1 MAHLIFCAFTLDRAA
16 PRANTQQVMSE
27 AVFQP
32 FPMLP
37 KRRAQA
43 WQHQPAYR
51 RPRHFHREPELN
63 FVVRGVATLGVGTRV
78 QRALAGDVVVFEPG
92 QDHVLLDAS
101 HDLQLFTVALTPE
114 LWQRSRGLEAG
125 STSAQEPQRQA
136 RAVEALLAVA
146 ELRDAVVVET
156 LLSELFCE
164 LKARASAPS
173 SVSRRA
179 AQQAVAQPGASC
191 SALASQLGT
200 HPSNLSRVCAR
211 ELGVPL
217 VELRSRLKL
226 GEFVRLV
233 DAGQSFTQAALS
245 AEFGS
250 YAQCHRVFR
259 RATGYTPR
267 AYFSG
272 ARANVDL
279 ATSVGRPNLL
289 LNQA

>member
-1 MAHLIFCAFTLDRAA
+1 M
-16 PRANTQQVMSE
+16 
-27 AVFQP
+27 
-32 FPMLP
+32 
-37 KRRAQA
+37 
-43 WQHQPAYR
+43 
-51 RPRHFHREPELN
+51 N
-63 FVVRGVATLGVGTRV
+63 FVVKGVATLGVGTRV
-78 QRALAGDVVVFEPG
+78 QRAVAGDVVVFEPG

-101 HDLQLFTVALTPE
+101 DDLQLFALALTPE
-114 LWQRSRGLEAG
+114 LWQRSRSLEAG
-125 STSAQEPQRQA
+125 STSAPEPQRQA
-136 RAVEALLAVA
+136 RAVDALLAVA
-146 ELRDAVVVET
+146 ELREAVVVET

-164 LKARASAPS
+164 LKAQASPPS

-179 AQQAVAQPGASC
+179 AEQAVAQPGASC

-267 AYFSG
+267 AYFAG
-272 ARANVDL
+272 ARADVDL

-289 LNQA
+289 LNEA

>member
-1 MAHLIFCAFTLDRAA
+1 
-16 PRANTQQVMSE
+16 MSE

-43 WQHQPAYR
+43 WQHRPEFR

-63 FVVRGVATLGVGTRV
+63 FVVKGVATLGVGTRV
-78 QRALAGDVVVFEPG
+78 QRAVAGDVVVFEPA

-101 HDLQLFTVALTPE
+101 DDLELFALALTPE
-114 LWQRSRGLEAG
+114 LWDLRRTAEAG
-125 STSAQEPQRQA
+125 ASSAPLPGRHA
-136 RAVEALLAVA
+136 RAADALFSVA
-146 ELRDAVVVET
+146 DLRDAVVVET

-164 LKARASAPS
+164 LKARASPPS

-191 SALASQLGT
+191 SALAWQLGT

-217 VELRSRLKL
+217 VELRSRLRL
-226 GEFVRLV
+226 SEFVRLV
-233 DAGQSFTQAALS
+233 DAGQSFTQAALQ

-259 RATGYTPR
+259 RSTGYTPR
-267 AYFSG
+267 AYFAG
-272 ARANVDL
+272 ARAHVDL
-279 ATSVGRPNLL
+279 ATAAGRPICY
-289 LNQA
+289 

>member
-1 MAHLIFCAFTLDRAA
+1 M
-16 PRANTQQVMSE
+16 MSE

-37 KRRAQA
+37 NRRAQV
-43 WQHQPAYR
+43 WRHQPAFR

-63 FVVRGVATLGVGTRV
+63 FVVQGVATLGIGTRV
-78 QRALAGDVVVFEPG
+78 QRASAGDVLVFEPG

-101 HDLQLFTVALTPE
+101 DDLELFTLALSPD
-114 LWQRSRGLEAG
+114 LWQRRRTVEARF
-125 STSAQEPQRQA
+125 TCARQA
-136 RAVEALLAVA
+136 SPERGARAADQLSAVA
-146 ELRDAVVVET
+146 EMRDAVAVES
-156 LLSELFCE
+156 LLSEWFSE
-164 LKARASAPS
+164 LKARATLPS

-179 AQQAVAQPGASC
+179 AEQAAAQPSASC

-200 HPSNLSRVCAR
+200 HPSNLSRVFTR

-233 DAGQSFTQAALS
+233 DAGHSFTQAALE

-259 RATGYTPR
+259 RATGHTPR
-267 AYFSG
+267 AYFAG
-272 ARANVDL
+272 ARAQVDL
-279 ATSVGRPNLL
+279 ATSAARPICY
-289 LNQA
+289 